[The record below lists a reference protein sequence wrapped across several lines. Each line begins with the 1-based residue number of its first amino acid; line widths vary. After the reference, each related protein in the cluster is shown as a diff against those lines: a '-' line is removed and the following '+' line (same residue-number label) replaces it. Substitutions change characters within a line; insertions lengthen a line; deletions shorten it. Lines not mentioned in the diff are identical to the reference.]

1 MPPTEFCYGV
11 IGGFLAELFGLWK
24 LRHELREKLPPYLN
38 SWFYWVMTILMIG
51 SGGLVALIY
60 YKSGVALSPLLAV
73 NVGAS
78 APLII
83 GSLTSA
89 APKINA

>member
-1 MPPTEFCYGV
+1 MYGV
-11 IGGFLAELFGLWK
+11 VGGFLAELFGLWK
-24 LRHELREKLPPYLN
+24 LRHELKEKLPPYLK
-38 SWFYWVMTILMIG
+38 SVFYWSMTVLMIG
-51 SGGLVALIY
+51 SGGVVALVY
-60 YKSGVALSPLLAV
+60 FKSGVTLSPLLAV